1 MANPD
6 NKKLLILYVLEIL
19 KDYSDEDH
27 PLLQKEIAD
36 KIFTRYGMDC
46 ERKAVAANINCLEEF
61 GYDIERIKN
70 KGVYLGEREFEPS
83 EIAFLVDSVF
93 SSKIINAKQ
102 SRELAEKLY
111 RPLSIRQRKTFNYIY
126 KADEIS
132 RTDNNLIFYNIE
144 VIKSAIEQK
153 KKVEFDYNSY
163 TLKKETETK
172 KRVVSPYFMI
182 NSQGKYYLVGTF
194 RKDWGLTNFRIE
206 RMTGITVS
214 GEKAEPIESVKG
226 YENGVDIAEYAN
238 ENIYAFGGESV
249 KATLRLT
256 GDYIVN
262 AVYEWF
268 DDRAN
273 VYERNGEIFATVC
286 ANERALIY
294 WCMQYGESVE
304 LLSPEKT
311 RKKLCKIIS
320 SMKER
325 YEKNV

>member
-1 MANPD
+1 M
-6 NKKLLILYVLEIL
+6 
-19 KDYSDEDH
+19 
-27 PLLQKEIAD
+27 
-36 KIFTRYGMDC
+36 
-46 ERKAVAANINCLEEF
+46 
-61 GYDIERIKN
+61 
-70 KGVYLGEREFEPS
+70 
-83 EIAFLVDSVF
+83 
-93 SSKIINAKQ
+93 
-102 SRELAEKLY
+102 
-111 RPLSIRQRKTFNYIY
+111 
-126 KADEIS
+126 
-132 RTDNNLIFYNIE
+132 
-144 VIKSAIEQK
+144 
-153 KKVEFDYNSY
+153 
-163 TLKKETETK
+163 
-172 KRVVSPYFMI
+172 
-182 NSQGKYYLVGTF
+182 
-194 RKDWGLTNFRIE
+194 
-206 RMTGITVS
+206 S

-273 VYERNGEIFATVC
+273 VYERNGEILTTVC

-320 SMKER
+320 SMKEK